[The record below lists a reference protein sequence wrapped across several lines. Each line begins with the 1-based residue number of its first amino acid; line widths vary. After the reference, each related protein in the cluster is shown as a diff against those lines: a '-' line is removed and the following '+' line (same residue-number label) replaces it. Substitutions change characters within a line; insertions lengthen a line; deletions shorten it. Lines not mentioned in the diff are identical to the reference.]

1 MKLKNF
7 KQASRIALIIANGE
21 LENSNFKS
29 AHKFLFD
36 TINTIESSNEKVPME
51 LNQKFALIHSYI
63 IVRNVIK
70 NNDHITA
77 ARIMIRICKNISMF
91 NSVASNVLTTTIVEC
106 TKAKF
111 KAEAFKWAMIAIK
124 PEYKD
129 GLSDNFRPKIENIA
143 RKPVNT
149 ADEPEIMSQCY
160 ICGKHIEN
168 SEL

>member
-1 MKLKNF
+1 
-7 KQASRIALIIANGE
+7 
-21 LENSNFKS
+21 
-29 AHKFLFD
+29 
-36 TINTIESSNEKVPME
+36 ME

-70 NNDHITA
+70 NNDHVTA
-77 ARIMIRICKNISMF
+77 ARIMSRICRNISMF
-91 NSVASNVLTTTIVEC
+91 ISVAANVLTTTIVEC

-111 KAEAFKWAMIAIK
+111 KAEAYKWAMVAIK

-143 RKPVNT
+143 RKPVT
-149 ADEPEIMSQCY
+149 ALDEPELTSPCY

-168 SEL
+168 SELSCGSCQSNLQIC